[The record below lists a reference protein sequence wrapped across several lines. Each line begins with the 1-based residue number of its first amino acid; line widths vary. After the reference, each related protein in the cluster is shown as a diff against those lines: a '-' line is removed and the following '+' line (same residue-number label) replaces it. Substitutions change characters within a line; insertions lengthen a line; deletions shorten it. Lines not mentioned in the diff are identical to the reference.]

1 MIYSGSYQHAD
12 SVNLQLK
19 VLTYLLEKNLDT
31 LKAFSGANKVSLKLT
46 LNKFPKETYAI
57 NIAFKCPPLQADKMV
72 ALVHQTIAEL
82 QKGISTEQLKQFV
95 ALRKRELKS
104 QTFDYVFWRDYL
116 VMQFMNHDDPYDIV
130 HYPYNFHKATAQT
143 LQQAA
148 NEFLT
153 GTNYIEAILLP
164 SKK

>member
-1 MIYSGSYQHAD
+1 MIYSGNYQHTD

-31 LKAFSGANKVSLKLT
+31 LEAFSGANKVSLKLT

-72 ALVHQTIAEL
+72 AIVHQTVAEL
-82 QKGISTEQLKQFV
+82 QKGIRTEQLKQYV

-116 VMQFMNHDDPYDIV
+116 AMQFMNHDDPYDIV
-130 HYPYNFHKATAQT
+130 HYPYNFHKATVQT

-153 GTNYIEAILLP
+153 DTNYIEAILLP
-164 SKK
+164 AKK